1 MPLKKSIVI
10 QNVYKLILFFHL
22 DNMTSTLLFVH
33 LSYLIIQKD
42 KFNQFNIL
50 KTNLSYISMINDLC
64 YVNSL
69 FIGSLIVDFLFK
81 QLVF

>member
-1 MPLKKSIVI
+1 
-10 QNVYKLILFFHL
+10 
-22 DNMTSTLLFVH
+22 MTSTLLFVH